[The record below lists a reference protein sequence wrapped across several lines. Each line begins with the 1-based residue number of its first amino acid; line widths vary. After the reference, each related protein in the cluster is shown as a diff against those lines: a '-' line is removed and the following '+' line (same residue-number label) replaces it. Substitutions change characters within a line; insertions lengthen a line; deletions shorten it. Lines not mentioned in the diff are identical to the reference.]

1 MLEGRRVCIKAN
13 ILLNLTQMQTQI
25 TNLQKLTL
33 FELIFGGKFANTK
46 YFL

>member
-25 TNLQKLTL
+25 TNLQKLKEFVRIL
-33 FELIFGGKFANTK
+33 GG
-46 YFL
+46 